1 MKKDFYKFFSLFKHF
16 SLFFFVKEEFEKFGL
31 TRLSFS
37 FLNIENK
44 FNREIY
50 KYYFFYNNYDYTID
64 T

>member
-50 KYYFFYNNYDYTID
+50 KYYFFL
-64 T
+64 